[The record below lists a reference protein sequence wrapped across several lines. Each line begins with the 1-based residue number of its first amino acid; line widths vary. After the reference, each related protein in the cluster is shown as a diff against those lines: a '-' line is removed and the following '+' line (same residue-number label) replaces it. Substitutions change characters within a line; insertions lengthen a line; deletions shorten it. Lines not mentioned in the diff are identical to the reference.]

1 MNGKLLK
8 LAKRRERLVAEAEA
22 QRLALAQNIEVW
34 RKPLAIADQ
43 GLVALRYVKSH
54 PILMAGS
61 SVALLSIWRPGNIG
75 KWFRRG
81 LVAWQFLRKFSNK
94 SKN

>member
-8 LAKRRERLVAEAEA
+8 LAKRRERLAAEAEA
-22 QRLALAQNIEVW
+22 QRLALAQNVEVW

-43 GLVALRYVKSH
+43 GLVALRCVKRH
-54 PILMAGS
+54 PLLVTGS

-81 LVAWQFLRKFSNK
+81 WVAWQFLSKFNSK